1 MTAAPQSELMRF
13 LHTVPAEATTPAVI
27 GVGRGPEPATTL
39 SRKALHDAVSVES
52 AALRRRGIG
61 PGSRVLLLAANSPAW
76 VISALAVID
85 AGATLVPVD
94 AQMASAELAFVAADA
109 APALALTSADRRG
122 ELAQCLPAERVHL
135 LGEPLPDS
143 AAPLPAET
151 ARDTDPAPVVI
162 FYTSGT
168 TGTPKGV
175 PLSAA
180 NLISNVNALLSHGIA
195 HAEDRILV
203 PLPFHHVYPF
213 TLGLLVPLRLGAPL
227 ILPASLV
234 GAQIVR
240 ALQAGQPTIMLGVPG
255 LYQAVWSALQARVNA
270 RGALAAAVF
279 QRLLALAMGLRGRL
293 GWRVGRVLFRG
304 IHQRL
309 APSLRLMVSG
319 GAALDPALGERLLG
333 LGWDIATGY
342 GLSETS
348 PILTINPPE
357 RLRLARAGLPLHGVE
372 LRIAPAEAG
381 SAPDGATT
389 PGEVQARGANVFAG
403 YWRRP
408 EASAQAF
415 TADGWFRTGDLGW
428 FDEAG
433 YLALAGRQSAM
444 IVLPGGENIDPE
456 RVEQALAKAEPIR
469 EAGVLAHEGQLQAIL
484 VADAAVCRG
493 LAGEALEARLTSAMR
508 EAARALPSHSRPTRL
523 LISPDPLPRTRLGKL
538 RRKALAA
545 LQQTLL
551 AQAAGGEALRAE
563 PIAIEAMAPED
574 QQLLSDPA
582 ARAVWALLRERYH
595 DRRLTPD
602 TVLASDLGIDSL
614 AWMHLA
620 VEIEQ
625 AAGLVLDDPAIA
637 RIELVR
643 DLLREA
649 TAAEGSTEPPTA
661 ADADADHA
669 LIARLRDPES
679 RLPEALRRHLAPRSR
694 SEALL
699 GWCAHALLRALLPRL
714 VRVDLEGQLPERAPD
729 DPPQLI
735 MPRHLSA
742 LDPMVL
748 TLVLPRHRLEPLRW
762 AGWTGLLF
770 NSRLRRRFSR
780 AAGIL
785 PIDPVQA
792 PRDSLLLA
800 ASALARG
807 HDLVWFPEGQRSRD
821 GRLQPFQPG
830 IASLVRAAPVSVVP
844 VSFTGTDRLM
854 PPGRWLP
861 RRGTVRIR
869 IGAPL
874 PPFPPEASAEA
885 TLATLQARVREL
897 TEADAGA

>member
-1 MTAAPQSELMRF
+1 MTAAPESELMRF
-13 LHTVPAEATTPAVI
+13 LCSVPADATTPAVI
-27 GVGRGPEPATTL
+27 GVRRGPEPAETL
-39 SRKALHDAVSVES
+39 SRKALFAAVSAGS
-52 AALRRRGIG
+52 AALRRAGIG
-61 PGSRVLLLAANSPAW
+61 PGQRVLLLAPNSPAW
-76 VISALAVID
+76 VISALAVLD

-94 AQMASAELAFVAADA
+94 AQMASAELAFVAEDA
-109 APALALTSADRRG
+109 APALALSGADRRD
-122 ELAQCLPAERVHL
+122 ELAQWLPAERVYL
-135 LGEPLPDS
+135 LG
-143 AAPLPAET
+143 APLAAGAALTPA
-151 ARDTDPAPVVI
+151 AADRGADAGPPAVI

-175 PLSAA
+175 PLTAA
-180 NLISNVNALLSHGIA
+180 NLISNVSALLGHGIA

-270 RGALAAAVF
+270 RGALAAALF
-279 QRLLALAMGLRGRL
+279 QRLLTLAMGLRARL
-293 GWRVGRVLFRG
+293 GWRVGRLLFRG

-357 RLRLARAGLPLHGVE
+357 RLRLERAGLPLRGVE
-372 LRIAPAEAG
+372 LRIAAPAGAR
-381 SAPDGATT
+381 DGA
-389 PGEVQARGANVFAG
+389 PPAGEVQARGANVFAG

-428 FDEAG
+428 FDTDG

-456 RVEQALAKAEPIR
+456 RVEQALAKAGPIR
-469 EAGVLAHEGQLQAIL
+469 EAGVLELGGQLLAIL
-484 VADAAVCRG
+484 VADADACRG
-493 LAGEALEARLTSAMR
+493 LAGEALQARLTGAMR
-508 EAARALPSHSRPTRL
+508 EAARALPSHSRPARL

-538 RRKALAA
+538 RRKALIA

-551 AQAAGGEALRAE
+551 AQAAGGSAVRAE
-563 PIAIEAMAPED
+563 PIAIEAMAPDD

-582 ARAVWALLRERYH
+582 ARAVWALLCERYP

-602 TVLASDLGIDSL
+602 TVLAGELGIDSL

-620 VEIEQ
+620 VDIEHT
-625 AAGLVLDDPAIA
+625 AGLVLDDPAIA
-637 RIELVR
+637 RIESVR

-649 TAAEGSTEPPTA
+649 TAAEGSSEPRTA
-661 ADADADHA
+661 ATADADDA
-669 LIARLRDPES
+669 LIARLRDPEP
-679 RLPEALRRHLAPRSR
+679 RLPAALRQQLAPRSR
-694 SEALL
+694 TETLL
-699 GWCAHALLRALLPRL
+699 GRGAHALLRSLLPLL
-714 VRVDLEGQLPERAPD
+714 VRVRVEGALPERAAGE
-729 DPPQLI
+729 PPQLI

-748 TLVLPRHRLEPLRW
+748 ALVLPRHRLERLRW

-785 PIDPVQA
+785 PIDPQQA

-807 HDLVWFPEGQRSRD
+807 HDLVWFPEGQRARD

-861 RRGTVRIR
+861 RRGAVTIR

-874 PPFPPEASAEA
+874 PPFPPEASADA
-885 TLATLQARVREL
+885 TLATLEARVRAL
-897 TEADAGA
+897 SEADPHT